1 MSRTRSQRTG
11 DWQTVPRVLRAA
23 PVQTRLRAKGHR
35 WFHPRRFLIVKY
47 PGEQAGDWDGHL
59 VLLYQAE
66 SQRRSG
72 LSMWLRRGLE
82 LGSKILYIE
91 PPLESPE
98 RSLSGVLRHDAEVRA
113 ALDRGQIQVLLADET
128 AYDPAWQA
136 SVVEDALEHGYP
148 SVRWSAE
155 ATTAWEVMPREQH
168 VDIERATDDLCRSQP
183 LSVMCQY
190 AVDESIDDL
199 GHVCRVHGAGLRER
213 LFHASRFPGGLAVA
227 GEIDRSNHD
236 ILRSL
241 LSATTSGT
249 EQDHVVVDLRHLDFL
264 DVEGA
269 RSLIKGTAHYR
280 ERGGRV
286 RVEIAGSLVGT
297 VVRLLGVDRAPGM
310 LLRGE

>member
-1 MSRTRSQRTG
+1 MRN
-11 DWQTVPRVLRAA
+11 
-23 PVQTRLRAKGHR
+23 
-35 WFHPRRFLIVKY
+35 
-47 PGEQAGDWDGHL
+47 PGGQAGDWDGHL
-59 VLLYQAE
+59 VLLYHLE
-66 SQRRSG
+66 SQRRTG
-72 LSMWLRRGLE
+72 LSRWVRRGLE
-82 LGSKILYIE
+82 LGSKILYTE
-91 PPLESPE
+91 PPFEPPE
-98 RSLSGVLRHDAEVRA
+98 RSLSGLLRDDAEALA

-136 SVVEDALEHGYP
+136 SVVEDALDHGYP

-155 ATTAWEVMPREQH
+155 ATTAWDVMPRDRH
-168 VDIERATDDLCRSQP
+168 VEIERATDDLCRSQP

-199 GHVCRVHGAGLRER
+199 SHLCCVHGAGLRER
-213 LFHASRFPGGLAVA
+213 RFHASRFPGGLAVA

-241 LSATTSGT
+241 LSATTAGS

-286 RVEIAGSLVGT
+286 RLETAGSLVGT
-297 VVRLLGVDRAPGM
+297 VLRLLGVDRAPGM
-310 LLRGE
+310 LLIGG